1 MPANNNIC
9 HGVHNVLTV
18 TLKSSCTK
26 ESYLNQDLKS
36 AIGGLSFLMFWSLL
50 SDLMLLIN
58 ENMKTSKDKFNRKI
72 LLPMGHLFL

>member
-18 TLKSSCTK
+18 TLKSSCPK

-36 AIGGLSFLMFWSLL
+36 AIGGLSSLMFWSLL

-72 LLPMGHLFL
+72 VMPMGHLFL